1 MTSHPI
7 LFNDAMVRAIL
18 AGRKTQTRRLKG
30 CENWRPGDTLW
41 VREAWRVG
49 AWDEHT
55 GRVAIDYRADNFA
68 RREWLE
74 PTRDDDGEAFS
85 RLWQQSTDD
94 AIKVYGD
101 RESYAWEPGQS
112 PCRWRPSIHMH
123 RWASRIMLTITDV
136 RYERLHD
143 ITEAGALAEGAES
156 VYLPVRGSPT
166 CTHRWGFRLLWESIY
181 GPDSWLS
188 NPLVWVASFEVVA
201 P

>member
-1 MTSHPI
+1 MKSHPI
-7 LFNDAMVRAIL
+7 IFNDAMVRAIL

-30 CENWRPGDTLW
+30 CENWQPGDMLW

-74 PTRDDDGEAFS
+74 PTPDDDGETFN

-94 AIKVYGD
+94 AIKVHGD
-101 RESYAWEPGQS
+101 RDSYAWEPGQS
-112 PCRWRPSIHMH
+112 PCRWRPSIHMP
-123 RWASRIMLTITDV
+123 RWASRITLTITGV
-136 RYERLHD
+136 RQERMHD
-143 ITEAGALAEGAES
+143 ITEAGALAEGAEICQPQRWLQ
-156 VYLPVRGSPT
+156 LPTR
-166 CTHRWGFRLLWESIY
+166 RWGFRLLWESIY
-181 GPDSWLS
+181 GPESWIG
-188 NPLVWVASFEVVA
+188 NPIVWVISFEVVA